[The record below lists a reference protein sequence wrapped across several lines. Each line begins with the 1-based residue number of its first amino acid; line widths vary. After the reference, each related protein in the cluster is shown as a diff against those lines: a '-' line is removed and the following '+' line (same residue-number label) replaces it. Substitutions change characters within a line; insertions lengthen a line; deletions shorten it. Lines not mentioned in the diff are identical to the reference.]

1 MIIITTR
8 KGRKGITVDFNAS
21 YTIVSKKKPYELM
34 NTVQRGIAQYWAIK
48 NDDPNADPNLV
59 GIGGLYQYEDHE
71 DANGNYVLDNVTLK
85 EWLDDAH
92 TMRAADT
99 DWQK

>member
-1 MIIITTR
+1 M
-8 KGRKGITVDFNAS
+8 
-21 YTIVSKKKPYELM
+21 VSLNIGPS
-34 NTVQRGIAQYWAIK
+34 
-48 NDDPNADPNLV
+48 NDDPNTDPNLV

-71 DANGNYVLDNVTLK
+71 DANGNYVLDKVTWK

-99 DWQK
+99 DCRKKY